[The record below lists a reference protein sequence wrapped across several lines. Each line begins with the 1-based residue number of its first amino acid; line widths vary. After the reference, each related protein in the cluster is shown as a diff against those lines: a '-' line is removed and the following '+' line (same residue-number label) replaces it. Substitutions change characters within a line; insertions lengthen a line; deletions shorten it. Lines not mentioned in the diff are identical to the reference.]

1 MLLLSETTSQSATA
15 DLPAAVAPPAA
26 VGALRSPP
34 RAVGRPARRQ
44 FIGQVAK
51 FLGPAFVVSVAYIDP
66 GNFATNIGGGSQ
78 FNYDLLWVILASNLM
93 AIFLQTL
100 SAKLGIAS
108 GRTLPD
114 LCGALFSRRV
124 NLVLWSIATAAAAAT
139 VLAEMLGGALGLYLL
154 FGIPTPVAGLL
165 TAAITLLICGAG
177 RFGQERIEW
186 IITALVGVI
195 SFSYVIELFLAA
207 PAWPQVVIHTF
218 VPHLTT
224 ESALLAVGMLGATV
238 MPHVI
243 YLHSGLVLSRRDPRD
258 SARQKHHYRM
268 EKIDVTI
275 AMNVAFVINAA
286 MVIVAAAVFHSRGLT
301 VSTIEQAHFSLEPL
315 LGRLSSTAFGIALL
329 ASGLSS
335 STVGTLAGDCILD
348 GFGGPRLPLWIQR
361 LITMGPALVIIGFNF
376 EPMRVLVISQ
386 VALSFAL
393 PAAIIPLLILTARP
407 DIMGEFVNSR
417 CTRLVGWAVAS
428 LIIALNA
435 YLLVSLTAGR

>member
-15 DLPAAVAPPAA
+15 GLPAAVAPPATKT
-26 VGALRSPP
+26 LRSPP
-34 RAVGRPARRQ
+34 LASGRHALRE

-124 NLVLWSIATAAAAAT
+124 NLVLWSIATVAAAAT
-139 VLAEMLGGALGLYLL
+139 VLAEMLGGALGLHLL
-154 FGIPTPVAGLL
+154 FAIPTPVAGVL
-165 TAAITLLICGAG
+165 TAAITLLICSAG
-177 RFGQERIEW
+177 RFGQEKIER
-186 IITALVGVI
+186 IITSLVGVI
-195 SFSYVIELFLAA
+195 SFSYVIELFLAG
-207 PAWPQVVIHTF
+207 PAWSQVAVHTF
-218 VPHLTT
+218 VPRLTS

-243 YLHSGLVLSRRDPRD
+243 YLHSGLVLSRRDPDD
-258 SARQKHHYRM
+258 SARRRHHYRM
-268 EKIDVTI
+268 EKIDVTV
-275 AMNVAFVINAA
+275 AMNIAFVINAA
-286 MVIVAAAVFHSRGLT
+286 MVIVAAAVFHARGLT
-301 VSTIEQAHFSLEPL
+301 VTTIEQAHYSLEPL
-315 LGRLSSTAFGIALL
+315 LGSLSSTAFGVALL

-335 STVGTLAGDCILD
+335 STVGTIAGDCILD
-348 GFGGPRLPLWIQR
+348 GFGGPRLPLWAQR
-361 LITMGPALVIIGFNF
+361 LITMGPALAIIGLNL

-393 PAAIIPLLILTARP
+393 PAAIIPLLILTERP
-407 DIMGEFVNSR
+407 DIMGEFVNNR
-417 CTRLVGWAVAS
+417 ATRIVGWTVAS
-428 LIIALNA
+428 FIVALNA
-435 YLLVSLTAGR
+435 YLLISLAAS